1 MSIMDDTTF
10 EDKTMP
16 AEDLFGNSTTTR
28 VDPDD
33 LVANLESRPPT
44 ETNHYAVL
52 NVSKFASIEDINEA
66 HKRLCEVFDPETH
79 SDPALKDSAGAKLR
93 VINQAFEVLSNPKQ
107 RAEYDRHGDN
117 GAASK
122 WDIGH
127 KVKTPQETMD
137 DYARLAK
144 EKQQLELENLVRSR
158 NDITIHVDATR
169 VFEYYPPPPISPFGR
184 ASSAKKQRNPTIFD
198 SLERTEISQLY
209 MKNSFLTQFGPRT
222 QVILGGDMT
231 SRSGTG
237 GGNITGTI
245 RHIYS
250 DKLALEAGV
259 SLLNPRASI
268 VKGTYNVD
276 PLTYVSGT
284 AQLRGSR
291 GPSPLTV
298 TFGRRITKGTTG
310 YMTYRTGDWAI
321 GSWGPAFEDRHNYSS
336 MALGFTSVDVK
347 DSYQVEALAGVM
359 RSNLLLNRTW
369 NVDESTRIRVGTTL
383 SSTTGLVASVGG
395 DRRITQ
401 HTRLG
406 LAVEVAFSGGIAF
419 NLKVMRL
426 GQSVTVP
433 IMLSNDYSH
442 KFAFWS
448 AVVPICALAALD
460 LGYVKPKRR
469 RERAQKLQ
477 HLRQVHAEF
486 IANQKKEA
494 EEAVSLL
501 KDSTARKTKQEQEKG
516 GLVVIEAVYGN
527 LNAGLVA
534 DVTIAVQAL
543 VNNSQLFMPG
553 GHSKNH
559 VLGFYDPCLG
569 EKKQL
574 RIRYEFQKTMHE
586 VVIADLEH
594 VALPVRAHR
603 LS

>member
-16 AEDLFGNSTTTR
+16 TENHFTTSGGPIN
-28 VDPDD
+28 DPDD
-33 LVANLESRPPT
+33 LLINLESRPPT

-52 NVSKFASIEDINEA
+52 NVSKFASMDEIKEA
-66 HKRLCEVFDPETH
+66 YRRLSEVFDPEKH
-79 SDPALKDSAGAKLR
+79 GDPALKNSAEAKLR
-93 VINQAFEVLSNPKQ
+93 VIKEAFDVLSNPKQ
-107 RAEYDRHGDN
+107 RAEYDQHGDN

-144 EKQQLELENLVRSR
+144 EQQQLELENLVRSR

-169 VFEYYPPPPISPFGR
+169 VFENYQPPPISPFGR
-184 ASSAKKQRNPTIFD
+184 ASTKKQRTPTVID

-222 QVILGGDMT
+222 QLILGGDMT

-237 GGNITGTI
+237 SGNITGTL

-250 DKLALEAGV
+250 DRLSLELGA
-259 SLLNPRASI
+259 SMLSPRVAI

-276 PLTYVSGT
+276 PLTFVAGT
-284 AQLRGSR
+284 AHLRGTR
-291 GPSPLTV
+291 GPTPMV
-298 TFGRRITKGTTG
+298 MTFGRRITKGTTG
-310 YMTYRTGDWAI
+310 YMTYKTGDWAI
-321 GSWGPAFEDRHNYSS
+321 GSWGPAFDERQNYSS
-336 MALGFTSVDVK
+336 MALGITSIDIK
-347 DSYQVEALAGVM
+347 DSYQVELLTGVL
-359 RSNLLLNRTW
+359 RSNLLMDRTW
-369 NVDESTRIRVGTTL
+369 TVDESTRVRVGSNI
-383 SSTTGLVASVGG
+383 SSTTGLTVSVGG

-406 LAVEVAFSGGIAF
+406 LAVEVALSGGIAF
-419 NLKVMRL
+419 NLKLMRL

-433 IMLSNDYSH
+433 IMLSSEFSP
-442 KFAFWS
+442 KFAFWG
-448 AVVPICALAALD
+448 AVVPVCTLAALD

-477 HLRQVHAEF
+477 ELRQVHAEF

-494 EEAVSLL
+494 EEAINLL
-501 KDSTARKTKQEQEKG
+501 KESTARKTKQEQEKD
-516 GLVVIEAVYGN
+516 GLVVVEAVYGN
-527 LNAGLVA
+527 LNAHVVA
-534 DVTIAVQAL
+534 DVTIAIQAL
-543 VNNSQLFMPG
+543 VNNSQLAMPG

-574 RIRYEFQKTMHE
+574 RIRYEFQTSMHE
-586 VVIADLEH
+586 AVFDDLEH
-594 VALPVRAHR
+594 VVLPVRAHR
-603 LS
+603 LA

>member
-1 MSIMDDTTF
+1 MSIMDDTTTF

-16 AEDLFGNSTTTR
+16 AENFFENSNNPIN
-28 VDPDD
+28 DPDD
-33 LVANLESRPPT
+33 LLANLENRPPT

-52 NVSKFASIEDINEA
+52 NVSKFASVEEIKDA
-66 HKRLCEVFDPETH
+66 YKRLSEVFDPETH
-79 SDPALKDSAGAKLR
+79 SDPALKDSAAAKIR
-93 VINQAFEVLSNPKQ
+93 VIKEAFDVLINPKT
-107 RAEYDRHGDN
+107 RAEYDQQGDD

-127 KVKTPQETMD
+127 KIKTPQETMD

-144 EKQQLELENLVRSR
+144 EQQQLELENLVRSR
-158 NDITIHVDATR
+158 NDITIHLDATR
-169 VFEYYPPPPISPFGR
+169 VFEYYQPSPISPFGR
-184 ASSAKKQRNPTIFD
+184 ASAKKQRTPTIID

-209 MKNSFLTQFGPRT
+209 MKNSFLTRFGPKT
-222 QVILGGDMT
+222 QLILGGDMT

-237 GGNITGTI
+237 SGNITGTL

-250 DKLALEAGV
+250 DKV
-259 SLLNPRASI
+259 SIELGTSMLHPRASI
-268 VKGTYNVD
+268 VKAIYNVD
-276 PLTYVSGT
+276 PLTFVTGT
-284 AQLRGSR
+284 AHLRGTP
-291 GPSPLTV
+291 GPTPLV
-298 TFGRRITKGTTG
+298 MTFGRRVTKGTTG

-321 GSWGPAFEDRHNYSS
+321 GSWGPAFDERQNYSS
-336 MALGFTSVDVK
+336 LALGITSVDVK
-347 DSYQVEALAGVM
+347 DSYQIEMLAGVL
-359 RSNLLLNRTW
+359 RSNLLLDRTW
-369 NVDESTRIRVGTTL
+369 TVDESTRVRVGSSL
-383 SSTTGLVASVGG
+383 SSTTGLTVSVGG

-406 LAVEVAFSGGIAF
+406 LAFEVALSGGIAC

-433 IMLSNDYSH
+433 IMLSNGFTP

-448 AVVPICALAALD
+448 AVVPICTLAALD

-477 HLRQVHAEF
+477 ELRQVHAEF

-494 EEAVSLL
+494 EEAVNLL
-501 KDSTARKTKQEQEKG
+501 KDSTARKTKQEQEKS

-527 LNAGLVA
+527 LNAGIVA

-543 VNNSQLFMPG
+543 VNNSQLVMPG

-574 RIRYEFQKTMHE
+574 KIRYEFQKSMHE
-586 VVIADLEH
+586 VVLDDLEH
-594 VALPVRAHR
+594 VILPVRAHR
-603 LS
+603 LV